1 MRKGNTV
8 KEKQKDKS
16 MSMKIIM
23 SVMVLTITIL
33 GYQGVRLVRVSQQ
46 LDQQLKQTRKEAA
59 IEGQKLEALEAEYE
73 NIDSLKNIEKIARD
87 KLGLVKNDEIVFRVK
102 P

>member
-1 MRKGNTV
+1 MK
-8 KEKQKDKS
+8 KKQKDKS

-33 GYQGVRLVRVSQQ
+33 GYQGVRLIQVSQQ
-46 LDQQLKQTRKEAA
+46 LDQQLKQTQKEAA
-59 IEGQKLEALEAEYE
+59 IERRKLEDLEAEYE
-73 NIDSLKNIEKIARD
+73 SIDSLKNIEKIARD
-87 KLGLVKNDEIVFRVK
+87 KLGLVKKDEIVFRVK